1 MWQSEYE
8 KKSIRR
14 SKITIGAA
22 VVLAALLLIWALSVP
37 QPSMGK
43 RQPPVFDTKCVVT
56 RVVDGDTIE
65 CDDIAIRLL
74 GIDAPEM
81 DWSTTRS
88 RSAGPGYASQQA
100 LVEILGRE
108 RQTVGLR
115 FEKRLG
121 DVYGRVLAH
130 VYLLDGRAI
139 GELMIQAGHATYRE
153 SY

>member
-1 MWQSEYE
+1 MTFQSSSE
-8 KKSIRR
+8 KRAERR
-14 SKITIGAA
+14 ANAIIALCLATVIVMIAGAFYLDGRGA
-22 VVLAALLLIWALSVP
+22 KAP
-37 QPSMGK
+37 QP
-43 RQPPVFDTKCVVT
+43 VWDTKCVVT

-65 CDDIAIRLL
+65 CDDIPVRLL
-74 GIDAPEM
+74 GFDSPEM

-88 RSAGPGYASQQA
+88 RTQGPGYEAQQA
-100 LVEILGRE
+100 LIEILGRS
-108 RQTVGLR
+108 RATVGLR

-130 VYLLDGRAI
+130 VYLLDGRAV